1 MRKEKITRSLFVF
14 SILFV
19 SIFSFSMY
27 SQAISLSNELLAWG
41 FKRGKN
47 HNQAELDLKLKKV
60 IDESGGISIGNKENP
75 NIYLTF
81 DAGYEAGYTDKILDV
96 LEKHNVNACF
106 FITGHYLNSAQDL
119 VKRMIE
125 DGHVVGNH
133 TVNHK
138 CLPNLND
145 EEIKD
150 EVMLLHNSLYEKFN
164 YEMTFFRPPKGE
176 FSERMAKLVSDL
188 KYKTVMWSFAYDDWD
203 NSKQGRIE
211 YGKNKILEN
220 LHNGCVLLLHST
232 SKDNAEI
239 LEEVIVEARKMG
251 YEFKSLNEF
260 N

>member
-145 EEIKD
+145 EEIKN

-176 FSERMAKLVSDL
+176 FSERTTKLVSDL